1 MNKAEKTAESYSNN
15 CNEFAN
21 EFNSSGARTKDID
34 LAFSLNKSGSDSVL
48 EVGCGNGR
56 DAQYITKLTNSYTG
70 IDPSEKFIE
79 LTRNNVSHGTFLV
92 KFAQNLEFKPDSFG
106 LVFAFASLLH
116 LKKED
121 FKELMGK
128 VYLWLKPGGVFY
140 ISLKKGEYRE
150 LEKVGKYGETRY
162 FYFYEFKDILDIK
175 GDLELVFH
183 EEKHFKDDTWLEVIL
198 IKPI

>member
-15 CNEFAN
+15 YNEFAN
-21 EFNSSGARTKDID
+21 EFNLSGARTKDVD

-70 IDPSEKFIE
+70 IDPSEKFME
-79 LTRNNVSHGTFLV
+79 LTRNNVSHGTLLV
-92 KFAQNLEFKPDSFG
+92 EFAQNLEFKPESFG

-175 GDLELVFH
+175 GGLELVFH
-183 EEKHFKDDTWLEVIL
+183 EEKSFKDDTWLEVIL